1 MKAKQK
7 QSYTMHI
14 LKILFRIDLVN
25 GVKCFLKFVKN
36 AKIRKAIGRGK
47 RGS

>member
-1 MKAKQK
+1 M
-7 QSYTMHI
+7 YI

-25 GVKCFLKFVKN
+25 GVKCLLKFVKKKN

-47 RGS
+47 KR

>member
-1 MKAKQK
+1 M
-7 QSYTMHI
+7 YI

-25 GVKCFLKFVKN
+25 GVKCLLKFVKKN

-47 RGS
+47 KR